1 MPSPFILI
9 LSSFML
15 ISGIGLVLWIFLIR
29 SRMDRKLNMRKALLT
44 KTELDSHA
52 KATASEHVVGKR
64 KNYLNLPLLWINQNY
79 DIILSVYKELNAEIR
94 KKRPVPP
101 AAEWLLDNFYLIEE
115 QVNGIRRDFD
125 LRDYFKLPVLKSGF
139 LKGYARVFAI
149 AVEIILHTDGQVNE
163 KVVSDYLEAYQSHN
177 NLSEREIWNLPL
189 VIRMALIDDIKHQCV
204 KIRNAMQQW
213 RKADDALNASL
224 NNGMPDTERI
234 LKAYEDSMESGEK
247 TNDAFLDHLLYRLR
261 RSGQN
266 HSGIL
271 IALDKFHAR
280 SGITTPQIIQRE
292 HMARS
297 VNTVSLGNCITS
309 LRLIAT
315 LDWGELLEKASRVNE
330 ILSRDPDGTYPKM
343 DSATRSMYRGKVEAL
358 ASFYGVSEI
367 YLANE
372 LLALASQAFSMHG
385 QGTSNP
391 EILRTFHVGYYLIG
405 KGAAILK
412 NRLKQRKEPS
422 SAEAVI
428 RKKHPGLF
436 YFMPILLF
444 CLVLTATAAL
454 YAYLCSDTR
463 SILAAVIA
471 GLCTLLPSSEIAV
484 IFVNRIV
491 CRTLPPFI
499 FPRLEL
505 RDGIPEEMSTVVA
518 VPTLLSDVGR
528 VHDILKGLE
537 GHYLANR
544 EKNLYFALIG
554 ACRDADSKHL
564 ESDAA
569 IIETALK
576 GIRELNAKYA
586 AGGEDIF
593 FFFNRERR
601 FSACNNKW
609 IGWERKRGAL
619 IEFNDLVLGFN
630 DTSFTVKS
638 NESPPFSHI
647 RYIITLDCD
656 TVLPFGAA
664 KSMIGVMAH
673 PLNRPVA
680 DKRRNIIAEGY
691 GIMQPSVEVDLDSAN
706 QSIFSRI
713 LTGQAGIDPYANAVS
728 NVYQDLF
735 GEGIFT
741 GKGIYDL
748 EAFQSILKQAI
759 PENAVLSHDLLEGC
773 FIRAGLISDLKLVD
787 SYPSKFNSYSARQ
800 HRWIRGDWQ
809 LVPFLFR
816 KIRNSRN
823 EMVPNPLTLLSR
835 MKIFDNLRRSLIA
848 PSLVTLCLAAFS
860 ILPGSFYLWLGF
872 FLAPQFLPVITEAIH
887 FLLSRRFYNT
897 KVRHYIQA
905 FVGLR
910 AMILQAMLNLLFLP
924 YQAWLMLDAIAITL
938 VRVFITKKNMLE
950 WLTAADAEK
959 SQKNSV
965 RSYLRMMR
973 WSFPQAAAVPILA
986 FILKPETLLLAAVLF
1001 AAWSASFYIA
1011 WLISRDIKYKTYIPT
1026 QADRAI
1032 LGTAAR
1038 KTWRFFEEFAGERD
1052 HYLAPDNYQED
1063 PPKAVAHRTSPTN
1076 IGLGLMAAV
1085 SACDL
1090 GYIPVTEMASLLDK
1104 TLDSIEALEKWNGHL
1119 YNWYDTL
1126 TMKVLPPGYV
1136 SSVDS
1141 GNLAGY
1147 LITVS
1152 AAMKEY
1158 LNQPLADMR
1167 CFKGL
1172 EDTLNCAGSEAA
1184 SFLSNFDIGP
1194 AASAGTE
1201 MDLVERNRIL
1211 YAIETGPVSTVA
1223 TEAVW
1228 QNKIIRMLKLFKTEA
1243 EECLP
1248 WTALVES
1255 MPACLTPEGPD
1266 ADISGA
1272 AGALLSSLKAAIKL
1286 KDMPAAYRKGIRDID
1301 GLKSK
1306 TDKDPVQYGEAA
1318 AWFDLMK
1325 NKLEQAAA
1333 NTAALAETIEAL
1345 ARRAAAIADA
1355 MNFTLLYDEK
1365 RQLFST
1371 GFSLEDS
1378 KLSIAHYDLLASEAR
1393 QTSFIAIAKNQVPVS
1408 HWYKMSR
1415 LLTVVDRYKG
1425 LLSWTGTM
1433 FEYLMP
1439 LLIMRTYRNSLLDES
1454 YSFAIRCQKKYAK
1467 QRNMPWG
1474 ISESCFNS
1482 LDKNLNYQY
1491 KAIGI
1496 PALGLKRGLIEDSVA
1511 APYAT
1516 FLALAVDPEAA
1527 VDNIEYLKEEGL
1539 AGPYGFYEA
1548 VDYTKERLAFETRKV
1563 IIKSYMAH
1571 HLGMSL
1577 VAMNNFLNGNIMQK
1591 RFHSDP
1597 EMNAARLLLQEKI
1610 PENLLFAKETKEVV
1624 LPYKGPVLK
1633 DRSPVRRVTLPGSDL
1648 TKAHI
1653 LTNGNYSVMVT
1664 GKGTGYSRTKTAAIT
1679 RWRADNT
1686 LDRYGTFFYIRNC
1699 TNGKIW
1705 SAAYSPLN
1713 QIPDDYEVTFS
1724 NDKAVFSRLDGTIRT
1739 KTEIIVTLE
1748 DNVEIRRLSLKNSG
1762 DSPAVIEVTSYF
1774 EVVIAPAQADIAHPA
1789 FSNLF
1794 VETSYSARNHCIF
1807 ACRRPRT
1814 DTEKPVWLAN
1824 TAVAQAELLG
1834 SIRFETDRLNVIG
1847 RSRDVKNP
1855 ALTEPGKLFTNTVG
1869 PVLDPVMC
1877 IRGKMNIGAGET
1889 AVISFITAISDSNEQ
1904 LVHLMDKYSKP
1915 EAIES
1920 AFMLAF
1926 AGSLVETRYFGASK
1940 ADIELYQEL
1949 LNDVLF
1955 LSPLRSKYSE
1965 QIALNKKGQSAL
1977 WRYGI
1982 SGDNP
1987 ILFVILSDTEKVAII
2002 NEAMKAREYW
2012 QLMGLTV
2019 DLIIFCREEQSY
2031 FLPLHG
2037 LVTDI
2042 VATNQAYD
2050 KVRQSKGIFILDSN
2064 QVLPEDIPLFY
2075 AAACITLTGEGGSLA
2090 QQTLRPPPA
2099 AYPPDRVFTQMPK
2112 KYKTPPA
2119 AAPKLHY
2126 FNGTGGFSADG
2137 KEYVVQL
2144 ENGSVTPAPWINVV
2158 SNPRF
2163 GFMVSESGSGYTWYG
2178 NSREN
2183 KLTPWSN
2190 DAVCDPSGEMIYLSD
2205 AETGQYWSITALP
2218 VRKKQLYTAIHGFG
2232 YSAFELTSHGFKQ
2245 RLTQFVPV
2253 GETVKVSIV
2262 NLKNATEQRRK
2273 LTLIYYIRPI
2283 LGVTDQSTAFHIRTG
2298 TTPSGLMT
2306 VENPYNEEYPG
2317 LVCFVDSSLRERC
2330 VTGDRKEFFGDGGAG
2345 APACLFRESLSGQTG
2360 IGFDPCAAMR
2370 FEIDFEPNESKDV
2383 VLLLGAAPNIEL
2395 AEETA
2400 LRYTEPKR
2408 AVKSLLEVK
2417 EFWENRL
2424 ENISVST
2431 PSFPMNL
2438 MLDGWLQYQILS
2450 CRLWARTGFYQCGGA
2465 YGFRDQLQDCLALAQ
2480 ILPDAVREQILL
2492 HARHQYI
2499 QGDVQHWWHEPNSS
2513 GTRTRISDDRLWL
2526 PYAAA
2531 EYIRITGD
2539 EGILNEQLEFLEDS
2553 PLAET
2558 EDERYGRPKVS
2569 ESKESLYE
2577 HCARAIDVS
2586 LKFGARGLPLMGS
2599 GDWNDAMNAVGSKGK
2614 GESVWLAWFLSCVL
2628 DKFTPLCEARSDTAR
2643 TKRYKDCRAELIRSI
2658 EENAWDGNWYMRAFF
2673 DNGEP
2678 LGSSQNTDCRIDS
2691 ISQSW
2696 SVLSGAGE
2704 PKRAAMAMAALEENL
2719 VNREY
2724 GIIQLLKPPFDKGDS
2739 EPGYIKGY
2747 YPGIRENG
2755 GQYTH
2760 AAVWAVIAFALQG
2773 DGDKAWELFELINPV
2788 NHSDNSK
2795 ECARYRVEP
2804 YVMCADV
2811 YAAYPHLGMGGWS
2824 WYTGAAGWMYQ
2835 AGLEYILGFRKHG
2848 EYIVMKPCIPRK
2860 WRQYTIEY
2868 KYMDS
2873 LYNISVSNPQS
2884 VCGGVTRITVDGTIV
2899 RGDRFR
2905 LVNDGKVHRVEVTLG
2920 R

>member
-1 MPSPFILI
+1 
-9 LSSFML
+9 ML

-29 SRMDRKLNMRKALLT
+29 SRMDRKLNMRNALLT

-52 KATASEHVVGKR
+52 KLTASEHAVGKR

-115 QVNGIRRDFD
+115 QVNSIRRDFD
-125 LRDYFKLPVLKSGF
+125 LKDYFKLPVLKSGF

-149 AVEIILHTDGQVNE
+149 AVEIILHTDGQINE
-163 KVVSDYLEAYQSHN
+163 KVVSDYLDAYQSHN
-177 NLSEREIWNLPL
+177 NLFEREIWNLPL

-204 KIRNAMQQW
+204 KIRNALQQW
-213 RKADDALNASL
+213 RKADDALNDSP
-224 NNGMPDTERI
+224 NNGMPDTDRI
-234 LKAYEDSMESGEK
+234 LKAYEDSLESGEK
-247 TNDAFLDHLLYRLR
+247 TNAAFLDHLLYRLR
-261 RSGQN
+261 RSGHN
-266 HSGIL
+266 HSQIL
-271 IALDKFHAR
+271 IALDEFHAR
-280 SGITTPQIIQRE
+280 AGVTTPQIIQRE
-292 HMARS
+292 HTARS

-315 LDWGELLEKASRVNE
+315 LDWGELLDKASRVNE

-372 LLALASQAFSMHG
+372 LLTLASQAFSLHG
-385 QGTSNP
+385 QGTRDP

-405 KGAAILK
+405 KGTAILK
-412 NRLKQRKEPS
+412 SRLKQRKEPS

-436 YFMPILLF
+436 YFIPILLF

-454 YAYLCSDTR
+454 YAYLYSDTHGA
-463 SILAAVIA
+463 LLAVIA
-471 GLCTLLPSSEIAV
+471 GICTFLPSSEIAV

-491 CRTLPPFI
+491 CRTLPPFV

-505 RDGIPEEMSTVVA
+505 RDGIPEEMSAVVA
-518 VPTLLSDVGR
+518 VPTLLSGVDR
-528 VHDILKGLE
+528 VRDILKGLE
-537 GHYLANR
+537 SHYLANR

-554 ACRDADSKHL
+554 ACKDADSKDL

-569 IIETALK
+569 VIETALR

-586 AGGEDIF
+586 ADGEEIF
-593 FFFNRERR
+593 FFFNRERQ
-601 FSACNNKW
+601 FSASNNKW

-619 IEFNDLVLGFN
+619 IEFNDLVLGFS

-638 NESPPFSHI
+638 NETPPFSHV

-656 TVLPFGAA
+656 TVLPFGTA
-664 KSMIGVMAH
+664 KNMIGIMAH

-680 DKRRNIIAEGY
+680 DKKRRIIAEGY
-691 GIMQPSVEVDLDSAN
+691 GIMQPRVEVDLDSAN
-706 QSIFSRI
+706 KSVFSRI
-713 LTGQAGIDPYANAVS
+713 LTGQVGIDPYANAIS

-748 EAFQSILKQAI
+748 EAFQSILKETI
-759 PENAVLSHDLLEGC
+759 PENAVLSHDLLEGS

-787 SYPSKFNSYSARQ
+787 SYPSKFNSFSARQ

-816 KIRNSRN
+816 RIRNSRN
-823 EMVPNPLTLLSR
+823 EMVPNPLTMLSR

-848 PSLVTLCLAAFS
+848 PSLMILALAAFS
-860 ILPGSFYLWLGF
+860 ILPGSIWLWLGYF
-872 FLAPQFLPVITEAIH
+872 FGAQLLPLITEALPC
-887 FLLSRRFYNT
+887 FFTRRFYNI
-897 KVRHYIQA
+897 KVKHYIQA

-910 AMILQAMLNLLFLP
+910 AMMLQAALNLLFLP
-924 YQAWLMLDAIAITL
+924 YQAWLMLNAIAVTL

-965 RSYLRMMR
+965 MSYLHMMR
-973 WSFPQAAAVPILA
+973 WSFPQAAAV
-986 FILKPETLLLAAVLF
+986 FLLAWVLRPGALMWAGILF
-1001 AAWSASFYIA
+1001 AVWCVSFLVAY
-1011 WLISRDIKYKTYIPT
+1011 LISRDIQYKTYKPT
-1026 QADRAI
+1026 QADRTI
-1032 LGTAAR
+1032 LGTASR
-1038 KTWRFFEEFAGERD
+1038 RTWRFFEEFAGEKD

-1076 IGLGLMAAV
+1076 IGLGLMAVV

-1090 GYIPVTEMASLLDK
+1090 GYIPVSEMAALLDK
-1104 TLDSIEALEKWNGHL
+1104 TVASIEALPKWNGHL
-1119 YNWYDTL
+1119 FNWYDTL

-1147 LITVS
+1147 LITVT
-1152 AAMKEY
+1152 AALNEY

-1167 CFKGL
+1167 CFSGL
-1172 EDTLNCAGSEAA
+1172 ADTVNCAGSEAA
-1184 SFLSNFDIGP
+1184 SFMMNFDISQT
-1194 AASAGTE
+1194 AAVSNET
-1201 MDLVERNRIL
+1201 DLVLRNKMLR
-1211 YAIETGPVSTVA
+1211 AIETGPVSAVA

-1228 QNKIIRMLKLFKTEA
+1228 QNKIIRMLALFKKEA
-1243 EECLP
+1243 EDCLP
-1248 WTALVES
+1248 WTNPAENV
-1255 MPACLTPEGPD
+1255 PACLMPEDPD
-1266 ADISGA
+1266 NGVSEA
-1272 AGALLSSLKAAIKL
+1272 AAALLKALKTSIKL
-1286 KDMPAAYRKGIRDID
+1286 KDLPAEYRKAACGIDA
-1301 GLKSK
+1301 LKSE
-1306 TDKDPVQYGEAA
+1306 TQSDPKKYAG
-1318 AWFDLMK
+1318 AWPWLDSMK
-1325 NKLEQAAA
+1325 SALLQAAA
-1333 NTAALAETIEAL
+1333 NTESLAETIGGL

-1355 MNFTLLYDEK
+1355 MDFSVLYDEK

-1371 GFSLEDS
+1371 GFSMDDN

-1393 QTSFIAIAKNQVPVS
+1393 QTSYIAIAKGQVPVS

-1433 FEYLMP
+1433 FEYFMP
-1439 LLIMRTYRNSLLDES
+1439 LLIMRTYRNSLLDET
-1454 YSFAIRCQKKYAK
+1454 YSFVIRCQKKYGK

-1474 ISESCFNS
+1474 VSESGFNS

-1496 PALGLKRGLIEDSVA
+1496 PALGLKRGLTEDAVA

-1516 FLALAVDPEAA
+1516 FLALAADPEAA

-1539 AGPYGFYEA
+1539 AGPYGYYEA
-1548 VDYTKERLAFETRKV
+1548 VDYTKERLTFETRKV
-1563 IIKSYMAH
+1563 VIKSYMAH

-1597 EMNAARLLLQEKI
+1597 EMHAARLLLQEKI

-1633 DRSPVRRVTLPGSDL
+1633 DRSTVRRFTLPGSDL

-1664 GKGTGYSRTKTAAIT
+1664 GKGTGYSKSKTAAIT
-1679 RWRADNT
+1679 RWRSDNT

-1705 SAAYSPLN
+1705 SAAFSPLN
-1713 QIPDDYEVTFS
+1713 QIPDDYEVTFTD
-1724 NDKAVFSRLDGTIRT
+1724 DKAVFSRLDGTIRT
-1739 KTEIIVTLE
+1739 KTEIIVALE

-1762 DSPAVIEVTSYF
+1762 NSPAVIEVTSYF

-1789 FSNLF
+1789 FGNLF
-1794 VETSYSARNHCIF
+1794 VETSYNERNHCIF
-1807 ACRRPRT
+1807 ACRRPRS
-1814 DTEKPVWLAN
+1814 DTEKAVWLAN
-1824 TAVAQAELLG
+1824 TAVAEAELIG
-1834 SIRFETDRLNVIG
+1834 GIRFETDRLNVIG
-1847 RSRDVKNP
+1847 RGRDVKNP
-1855 ALTEPGKLFTNTVG
+1855 VLTEPGKLFANTVG

-1877 IRGKMNIGAGET
+1877 IRAKMNIGAGET
-1889 AVISFITAISDSNEQ
+1889 AVISFITAISDSGEQ
-1904 LVHLMDKYSKP
+1904 LVNLMDKYSKP
-1915 EAIES
+1915 EAVES

-1926 AGSLVETRYFGASK
+1926 AGSLVETRYFGASR

-1949 LNDVLF
+1949 LTDIVF
-1955 LSPLRSKYSE
+1955 LSPLRAINGE
-1965 QIALNKKGQSAL
+1965 QIALNRKGQSAL

-1987 ILFVILSDTEKVAII
+1987 IVFVTLSDTDKVAII

-2012 QLMGLTV
+2012 QLMDLTV
-2019 DLIIFCREEQSY
+2019 DLIILCREEQSY

-2050 KVRQSKGIFILDSN
+2050 KVRQTEGIFILDSN
-2064 QVLPEDIPLFY
+2064 QVLLEDIPLFY
-2075 AAACITLTGEGGSLA
+2075 AVACITLTGDGGSMA
-2090 QQTLRPPPA
+2090 QQTLRPPAA
-2099 AYPPDRVFTQMPK
+2099 AYPPNRVFTQMPK
-2112 KYKTPPA
+2112 KYRAHPSVEPR
-2119 AAPKLHY
+2119 LHY
-2126 FNGTGGFSADG
+2126 FNSIGGFSSDG
-2137 KEYVVQL
+2137 KEYVIQL
-2144 ENGSVTPAPWINVV
+2144 ENGLTTPAPWINVV

-2190 DAVCDPSGEMIYLSD
+2190 DAVCDPSGELIYLSD

-2218 VRKKQLYTAIHGFG
+2218 VRKKHFYTATHGFG

-2253 GETVKVSIV
+2253 DETVKVSIV
-2262 NLKNATEQRRK
+2262 NLKNTTEHRRT
-2273 LTLIYYIRPI
+2273 LTLLYYIRPI
-2283 LGVTDQSTAFHIRTG
+2283 LGVTDQITAFHIKTG

-2317 LVCFVDSSLRERC
+2317 LVCFIDSSYRERC
-2330 VTGDRKEFFGDGGAG
+2330 VTGDRKEFFGDGGTD
-2345 APACLFRESLSGQTG
+2345 APACLLRESLSGQTG

-2370 FEIDFEPNESKDV
+2370 FEIDFEPNESKDI
-2383 VLLLGAAPNIEL
+2383 VLLLGAAPNIGL

-2400 LRYTEPKR
+2400 RRYTDPKR
-2408 AVKSLLEVK
+2408 AVKALLDVK
-2417 EFWENRL
+2417 EFWKSRL

-2438 MLDGWLQYQILS
+2438 MLDGWLQYQVTS

-2465 YGFRDQLQDCLALAQ
+2465 YGFRDQLQDCLALVSIQ
-2480 ILPDAVREQILL
+2480 PDVVRQQILL
-2492 HARHQYI
+2492 HARHQFT
-2499 QGDVQHWWHEPNSS
+2499 QGDVQHWWHEPSSS

-2526 PYAAA
+2526 PYVTV

-2539 EGILNEQLEFLEDS
+2539 EGILDEQLEFLEDS

-2558 EDERYGRPKVS
+2558 EDERYGRPGVS
-2569 ESKESLYE
+2569 ETGESLYE
-2577 HCARAIDVS
+2577 HCARAIDIS
-2586 LKFGARGLPLMGS
+2586 LKFGAHGLPLMGS
-2599 GDWNDAMNAVGSKGK
+2599 GDWNDAMNTVGNKGK
-2614 GESVWLAWFLSCVL
+2614 GESVWLAWLLCSVL
-2628 DKFTPLCEARSDTAR
+2628 DKFTPVCEARDDTSRAAHYR
-2643 TKRYKDCRAELIRSI
+2643 DCRADLRHSI

-2678 LGSSQNTDCRIDS
+2678 LGSSQNIDCRIDS

-2696 SVLSGAGE
+2696 SVLSGAGD
-2704 PKRAAMAMAALEENL
+2704 PQRAATAMAALEENL
-2719 VNREY
+2719 INREY
-2724 GIIQLLKPPFDKGDS
+2724 GIIQLLTPPFDKGDS
-2739 EPGYIKGY
+2739 QPGYIKGY
-2747 YPGIRENG
+2747 FPGIRENG

-2804 YVMCADV
+2804 YVMSADI
-2811 YAAYPHLGMGGWS
+2811 YAVYPHLGMGGWS

-2835 AGLEYILGFRKHG
+2835 AGLEYILGFRKNG
-2848 EYIVMKPCIPRK
+2848 GSVQMKPCIPRK
-2860 WRQYTIEY
+2860 WKEYTIEY
-2868 KYMDS
+2868 RYMDS
-2873 LYNISVSNPQS
+2873 LYNINVSNPQG
-2884 VCGGVTRITVDGTIV
+2884 VCGGVTRITVDRTIV
-2899 RGDRFR
+2899 KGDQFK